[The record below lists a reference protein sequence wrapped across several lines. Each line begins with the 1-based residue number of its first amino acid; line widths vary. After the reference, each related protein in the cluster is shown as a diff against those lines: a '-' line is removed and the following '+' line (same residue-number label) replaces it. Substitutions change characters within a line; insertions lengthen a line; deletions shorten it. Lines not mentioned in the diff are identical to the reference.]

1 MQRWDL
7 VRIYRS
13 PVPFLPV
20 DFNSQI
26 WFHLRKAGQGGE
38 RCPTTSQS

>member
-1 MQRWDL
+1 MQRWEL

-20 DFNSQI
+20 DFNSQV
-26 WFHLRKAGQGGE
+26 WFHFRKPVDGA
-38 RCPTTSQS
+38 RCPTTSTS